1 MPAKPV
7 RLSTGA
13 RKENLTPREN
23 QVLELIVQGYKDESI
38 AAHLGIALNTLK
50 HHTKNLFRKTGFDSR
65 LDLAV
70 TTLKRRH
77 TEEIELLRGK

>member
-1 MPAKPV
+1 M
-7 RLSTGA
+7 
-13 RKENLTPREN
+13 
-23 QVLELIVQGYKDESI
+23 LELIVQGYKDESI

>member
-1 MPAKPV
+1 MAGKIN
-7 RLSTGA
+7 LSTGS
-13 RKENLTPREN
+13 RKEKLTKRERE
-23 QVLELIVQGYKDESI
+23 VLEFIVQGYKDESI
-38 AAHLGIALNTLK
+38 AAHRGIALNTLK

>member
-1 MPAKPV
+1 MAGTI
-7 RLSTGA
+7 RLNDGP
-13 RKENLTPREN
+13 RKEKLTRRERE
-23 QVLELIVQGYKDESI
+23 VLELIVEGHKDESI

-50 HHTKNLFRKTGFDSR
+50 HHTKNLFRKTGFNSR